1 MARMAVGDTELQ
13 AMLRIVNAPDDAD
26 DSGPLPRSVLAALS
40 RLFGADTVH
49 FFRLDVERCA
59 TPLYQEYGQIDEVGD
74 EDVIS
79 QVFWSQYWSS
89 PFCSYPDRTGDVRSV
104 TKASDFHTMTELR
117 RTEMWCDYLRVY
129 GVHREMML
137 CLPSPPLRT
146 LRLLLSRG
154 RGPDFSERDRALLVL
169 LRPHL
174 DARLREWQ
182 QRRRPVA
189 LTPRQRELLALVAGG
204 RTNGQIARHLGI
216 SEGTV
221 RTHLENI
228 FERLQVTS
236 RAAAVVRA
244 FPNGYPETGADEAP
258 RPEAGPGHA
267 VAGVPLNA

>member
-1 MARMAVGDTELQ
+1 MARMAVGDTELR

-26 DSGPLPRSVLAALS
+26 DSGPLPRSVLAALA
-40 RLFGADTVH
+40 RLFGADAVH

-59 TPLYQEYGQIDEVGD
+59 TPLYQEYGQLDEVGD

-79 QVFWSQYWSS
+79 QVFWSLYWSS

-117 RTEMWCDYLRVY
+117 RTEMWRDYLRSY

-154 RGPDFSERDRALLVL
+154 PGPDFSERDRALLVL

-174 DARLREWQ
+174 DARLRGNGSSAAGRWPSPHGSASCS
-182 QRRRPVA
+182 RWWRP
-189 LTPRQRELLALVAGG
+189 
-204 RTNGQIARHLGI
+204 
-216 SEGTV
+216 
-221 RTHLENI
+221 
-228 FERLQVTS
+228 
-236 RAAAVVRA
+236 
-244 FPNGYPETGADEAP
+244 
-258 RPEAGPGHA
+258 AGPTARSPGTWA
-267 VAGVPLNA
+267 SRREPCVPTWRTSSSACR